1 MDQIQ
6 IYLYCTVLEVW
17 WIASKLNWNF
27 FVFLRSSVC
36 YSPSYYMIITW
47 LTLWENSFRR
57 VLSSNLQARS
67 FAPVYP
73 TLNYFSA
80 IKHFSTVSAISMT
93 IAKWQEIYDNPNNP
107 FFQNYVFENSFFPYF
122 ISRKHCFCAK
132 LALYLISDLFMKPS
146 FISLLNHVEIIATN
160 LTQKTPLFRSIQ
172 YAPTFIHK
180 K

>member
-1 MDQIQ
+1 MVLVSGKWRSLEKSSLQRLRKNLDSFSRQYPISIGQKSYFFFNFWFQNYPYWADDTDFWLWLVLCSNQLTSIREVDQIQ

-67 FAPVYP
+67 FAPVYS
-73 TLNYFSA
+73 TLNIVSA
-80 IKHFSTVSAISMT
+80 IKRLS
-93 IAKWQEIYDNPNNP
+93 KYCYQIYDN
-107 FFQNYVFENSFFPYF
+107 NYL
-122 ISRKHCFCAK
+122 R
-132 LALYLISDLFMKPS
+132 
-146 FISLLNHVEIIATN
+146 N
-160 LTQKTPLFRSIQ
+160 L
-172 YAPTFIHK
+172 
-180 K
+180 